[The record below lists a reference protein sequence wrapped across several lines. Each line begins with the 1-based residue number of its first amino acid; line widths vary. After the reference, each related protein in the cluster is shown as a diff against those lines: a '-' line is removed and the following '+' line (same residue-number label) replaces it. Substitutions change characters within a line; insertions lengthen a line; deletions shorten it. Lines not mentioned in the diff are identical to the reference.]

1 MEIMKIFFSKIKL
14 PTSLSDGCYL
24 TQDNIGSN
32 YGSPWDDYGYVITFK
47 CYIVNDGKQES
58 LGHVNILTKDETNTA
73 NIFTS
78 LSAEPIVEITDVLN
92 PEKFISLSSD
102 LDYYRKIRKI
112 FDQIEEVEK
121 FLQLIC
127 DASFYYQLQDAFR
140 NWGGFSSG
148 ILRSGSAS
156 EAAIKKGH
164 QIAIGNYEIQENFTF
179 TIKNLPDSF
188 DPITLSFD
196 NIENNINSRRINVL
210 VGENGVGKS
219 HALLALVRNIT
230 GIDKTGESLPFFH
243 KIICIA
249 YSPFEKFYT
258 KNGIATAL
266 YEMHIG
272 PIKKDSKTKKE
283 RRRLNVN
290 AYAYIGFKK
299 EDGEFALNWPAT
311 HSVISLLKLI
321 SYDAENR
328 WWRGKSK
335 FDQLFDAL
343 SRHIEFDAI
352 GLKEKTGTFAY
363 INKENY
369 DSAKLKIDQLDSS
382 HGVSFFFKETEVN
395 LSSGQ
400 NIYAYMLPSLMA
412 EIEDESLVLI
422 DEPELYLHPTLEIAL
437 LDMLK
442 TILSVTKSYAVL
454 ATHSPVMVREVDK
467 EAVSILRK
475 REGRTTVFRP
485 PFQTLG
491 ESTDRIS
498 GEVFDDYY
506 TNKPFQITVDNL
518 IRDEQISI
526 DEIEKISAHVGDEA
540 LAYAITILSDSNN
553 LEVEIGD
560 L

>member
-1 MEIMKIFFSKIKL
+1 MKIFFSKIKL
-14 PTSLSDGCYL
+14 PTNLTDGCYL
-24 TQDNIGSN
+24 TQDHIGSN

-47 CYIVNDGKQES
+47 CYIVKDGKQEN
-58 LGHVNILTKDETNTA
+58 LGHVKILTKDETNTA
-73 NIFTS
+73 KVFINE
-78 LSAEPIVEITDVLN
+78 SAEPIVEITDILS
-92 PEKFISLSSD
+92 PEKFVSLSSD

-112 FDQIEEVEK
+112 FDEIEEVEK

-140 NWGGFSSG
+140 SWGGFSSG

-164 QIAIGNYEIQENFTF
+164 QIAIGNYEIQENFTV

-188 DPITLSFD
+188 DSITFSFD

-219 HALLALVRNIT
+219 HALLALTRNIT

-258 KNGIATAL
+258 KNGIATEL
-266 YEMHIG
+266 YETHLG
-272 PIKKDSKTKKE
+272 PIKKDSKAKKE

-299 EDGEFALNWPAT
+299 EDGEFSLNWPAT

-343 SRHIEFDAI
+343 NRHIEFDAI
-352 GLKEKTGTFAY
+352 GLKEKAGTFVH

-369 DSAKLKIDQLDSS
+369 DKAKLKIDQLDANY
-382 HGVSFFFKETEVN
+382 GVNFFLNETKVN

-442 TILSVTKSYAVL
+442 TILSVTKSYAVI
-454 ATHSPVMVREVDK
+454 ATHSPVMVREVDR

-506 TNKPFQITVDNL
+506 TSKPFQQSVGNL
-518 IRDEQISI
+518 IRDEEISI
-526 DEIEKISAHVGDEA
+526 NEIEKISAHVGDEA
-540 LAYAITILSDSNN
+540 LAYAITILSDTDNS
-553 LEVEIGD
+553 EVEIGD

>member
-1 MEIMKIFFSKIKL
+1 MKIFFSKIKL
-14 PTSLSDGCYL
+14 PTNLTDGCYL
-24 TQDNIGSN
+24 TQDHIESN

-47 CYIVNDGKQES
+47 CYIVNDGKQEN
-58 LGHVNILTKDETNTA
+58 LGHVKILTKDETNTA
-73 NIFTS
+73 KVFTNE
-78 LSAEPIVEITDVLN
+78 SAEQIIEITDILN

-112 FDQIEEVEK
+112 FNQIEEVEK

-140 NWGGFSSG
+140 SWGGFSSG

-164 QIAIGNYEIQENFTF
+164 QIAIGNYDMEENFTV

-188 DPITLSFD
+188 DPITFRFD
-196 NIENNINSRRINVL
+196 NIENNISSRRINVL

-219 HALLALVRNIT
+219 HALLALIRNIT

-266 YEMHIG
+266 YETHLG
-272 PIKKDSKTKKE
+272 PIKKDSKAKKE

-299 EDGEFALNWPAT
+299 EDGEFSLNWPAT

-352 GLKEKTGTFAY
+352 GLKEKSGTFVY
-363 INKENY
+363 INKDNY
-369 DSAKLKIDQLDSS
+369 YREKLKIDQLDANY
-382 HGVSFFFKETEVN
+382 GVNFFFNETKVN

-442 TILSVTKSYAVL
+442 TILSVTKSYAVI

-506 TNKPFQITVDNL
+506 TSKPFQQSVGNL
-518 IRDEQISI
+518 IRDEKISI
-526 DEIEKISAHVGDEA
+526 NEIEKISAHVGDEA
-540 LAYAITILSDSNN
+540 LAYAITILSESDNS
-553 LEVEIGD
+553 EVEIGE

>member
-1 MEIMKIFFSKIKL
+1 MNIFFSKVKL
-14 PTSLSDGCYL
+14 PTNMTDGCYL
-24 TQDNIGSN
+24 TQDHVGSN

-47 CYIVNDGKQES
+47 CYIVKDGKQEN
-58 LGHVNILTKDETNTA
+58 LGSVKILTKDETNTA
-73 NIFTS
+73 KVFAS
-78 LSAEPIVEITDVLN
+78 ASAESIIEITDILN
-92 PEKFISLSSD
+92 PEKFVSLSSD
-102 LDYYRKIRKI
+102 LDYYRKIKKI
-112 FDQIEEVEK
+112 FSQINEIEK
-121 FLQLIC
+121 FLELIC
-127 DASFYYQLQDAFR
+127 DASFYYQLQDVFR
-140 NWGGFSSG
+140 GWPGFSSG

-156 EAAIKKGH
+156 EAALKKGH
-164 QIAIGNYEIQENFTF
+164 QIAIGNYEIQENFIF
-179 TIKNLPDSF
+179 TINNLPDTF

-196 NIENNINSRRINVL
+196 NVENNINSRRINVL

-219 HALLALVRNIT
+219 HALLSLVRNIT
-230 GIDKTGESLPFFH
+230 GVDNTGESLPFFH

-258 KNGIATAL
+258 KSEIATAL
-266 YEMHIG
+266 HEARIG
-272 PIKKDSKTKKE
+272 PIKKDSKTKRE

-299 EDGEFALNWPAT
+299 EDGEFSLGWPAI

-321 SYDAENR
+321 SYDEENR
-328 WWRGKSK
+328 WWRNKSK
-335 FDQLFDAL
+335 FDQLFEAL
-343 SRHIEFDAI
+343 RRHIEFDAI
-352 GLKEKTGTFAY
+352 GIKEKTGAFLY

-369 DSAKLKIDQLDSS
+369 DRVKLKLD
-382 HGVSFFFKETEVN
+382 HLDANQGLNFFLNEKQVN

-412 EIEDESLVLI
+412 EIEEESLVLI

-442 TILSVTKSYAVL
+442 TVLSVTKSYAVI

-467 EAVSILRK
+467 EAVNILRK

-506 TNKPFQITVDNL
+506 TNKPFQQSINNL
-518 IRDEQISI
+518 IKDEKISI
-526 DEIEKISAHVGDEA
+526 DEIEKISAFVGDEA
-540 LAYAITILSDSNN
+540 LAYAITVLSDTENS
-553 LEVEIGD
+553 EVEISD

>member
-1 MEIMKIFFSKIKL
+1 MG
-14 PTSLSDGCYL
+14 DGCYI
-24 TQDNIGSN
+24 TQDHVGSN
-32 YGSPWDDYGYVITFK
+32 YASPWDDYGYVITFK
-47 CYIVNDGKQES
+47 CFIIKGENLDNV
-58 LGHVNILTKDETNTA
+58 GHIKILSKEGINTA
-73 NIFTS
+73 DIFS
-78 LSAEPIVEITDVLN
+78 KDSDEKIIDITDILS
-92 PEKFISLSSD
+92 PEKFVSLSSD
-102 LDYYRKIRKI
+102 LDYYRKIKRI
-112 FDQIEEVEK
+112 FSNTYEIEK

-127 DASFYYQLQDAFR
+127 DASYYYQNQDDFR
-140 NWGGFSSG
+140 SWAGFSSG

-164 QIAIGNYEIQENFTF
+164 QISIGNYEIDNEFQVTV
-179 TIKNLPDSF
+179 KNLPESF
-188 DPITLSFD
+188 DTISLNFD
-196 NIENNINSRRINVL
+196 NRENGISSRRINIL

-219 HALLALVRNIT
+219 HTLLALVRNVT
-230 GIDKTGESLPFFH
+230 GIDKTDQPLPFFH

-249 YSPFEKFYT
+249 YSPFENFYT
-258 KNGIATAL
+258 KSGIANAL
-266 YEMHIG
+266 NEANG
-272 PIKKDSKTKKE
+272 VSLATETRAEKKRS
-283 RRRLNVN
+283 RLNVN
-290 AYAYIGFKK
+290 SYSYIGFKK
-299 EDGEFALNWPAT
+299 EDGEFSLKWPAI

-335 FDQLFDAL
+335 FDQLFEAL
-343 SRHIEFDAI
+343 NRHIEFDAI
-352 GLKEKTGTFAY
+352 GLKEKGADFFY
-363 INKENY
+363 INKENQH
-369 DSAKLKIDQLDSS
+369 SFKAKFSQLEAEF
-382 HGVSFFFKETEVN
+382 GVRFFLRGAQIN

-442 TILSVTKSYAVL
+442 IILDVTKSYAVI

-467 EAVSILRK
+467 DAISILRK
-475 REGRTTVFRP
+475 REGRTTVLRP

-506 TNKPFQITVDNL
+506 TDKPFQKNIENL
-518 IRDEQISI
+518 IREENISI
-526 DEIEKISAHVGDEA
+526 DEIEKISGRVGDEA
-540 LAYAITILSDSNN
+540 LAYAIAVLSDEDNQKI
-553 LEVEIGD
+553 EITE

>member
-1 MEIMKIFFSKIKL
+1 MKIFFSKAKPL
-14 PTSLSDGCYL
+14 NTAGDGCYL
-24 TQDNIGSN
+24 IQDHIGSTYN
-32 YGSPWDDYGYVITFK
+32 SPWDDYGHIITFK
-47 CYIVNDGKQES
+47 CFIIKDEKQEN
-58 LGHVNILTKDETNTA
+58 LGHVKILARDESNTSKAFA
-73 NIFTS
+73 NGSSDSI
-78 LSAEPIVEITDVLN
+78 IEITEILH

-102 LDYYRKIRKI
+102 LDYYRKIGKI
-112 FDQIEEVEK
+112 FSDIYEIEK

-127 DASFYYQLQDAFR
+127 DASFHYQQQDNFR
-140 NWGGFSSG
+140 SWSGFSSG
-148 ILRSGSAS
+148 ILRSGNAS

-164 QIAIGNYEIQENFTF
+164 QIAIGNYEIEENFQV
-179 TIKNLPDSF
+179 TIKNLPTSF

-219 HALLALVRNIT
+219 HALLALVRSIT
-230 GIDKTGESLPFFH
+230 GIDSTGDSLPFFH

-249 YSPFEKFYT
+249 YSPFENFYT

-266 YEMHIG
+266 HETHVG
-272 PIKKDSKTKKE
+272 PIKKDSKIKKE

-290 AYAYIGFKK
+290 SYAYIGFKK
-299 EDGEFALNWPAT
+299 EDGDFSLTWPAV
-311 HSVISLLKLI
+311 HSVISLLKLL
-321 SYDAENR
+321 SYDADNR

-335 FDQLFDAL
+335 FDQLFEAL
-343 SRHIEFDAI
+343 NRHIEFDAI
-352 GLKEKTGTFAY
+352 GIKIRNGDFAY
-363 INKENY
+363 INKENQE
-369 DSAKLKIDQLDSS
+369 KIKIEFDQLEANQ
-382 HGVSFFFKETEVN
+382 GVNFFLNGVKVN

-442 TILSVTKSYAVL
+442 TVLSVTKSYAVI
-454 ATHSPVMVREVDK
+454 ATHSPVMVREIDK
-467 EAVSILRK
+467 DAVSILRK
-475 REGRTTVFRP
+475 REGRTAVHRP

-506 TNKPFQITVDNL
+506 TNKPFQKSITDL
-518 IRDEQISI
+518 IRDQNISI
-526 DEIEKISAHVGDEA
+526 GDIEKISARVGDEA
-540 LAYAITILSDSNN
+540 LAYAITILSDT
-553 LEVEIGD
+553 EDQKIEIVE